1 MKRLFT
7 PILIAASCL
16 AGVTQAGAADYY
28 YRKNTIAID
37 LSSSG
42 GVPTTV
48 QSANV
53 PAGRWVVQA
62 KTSLVNF
69 GAADF
74 ARCVILVD
82 GTNVNGAGT
91 MIGQAGGMPAVAT
104 VSNLAVVKTTLTKN
118 FSVACF
124 HDADG
129 SGLYVDPD
137 GAMVVTRAPG
147 T

>member
-1 MKRLFT
+1 MNRLFT
-7 PILIAASCL
+7 PVLLAVSCL
-16 AGVTQAGAADYY
+16 AGATAAGAADYY
-28 YRKNTIAID
+28 YRKNTTAVQ

-42 GVPTTV
+42 GVLTTV

-53 PAGRWVVQA
+53 PAGRWIVQG

-74 ARCVILVD
+74 ARCVILVA

-104 VSNLAVVKTTLTKN
+104 VSNLAVVKTTATQN